1 MQERYSSGIDKQEFK
16 FLREQIM
23 ALEDPLEQA
32 TFFFILNRT
41 SFSGS
46 TLSGGFSQES
56 AIKRFTQSSIQRI
69 EDLSLE
75 KVQFFNQDFETFL
88 KKTAPAELAKEEDQ
102 QTGLGPAN
110 SLSPLAPPQVSVPL
124 STLEGRDSMWATA
137 HIPVPYGD
145 NRRFAGGMRT
155 SCKKPFIFLDPPYFL
170 EKGSRLYGY
179 KGDMH
184 QAFEHEKLRQTL
196 SDCDN

>member
-1 MQERYSSGIDKQEFK
+1 MQERYSGGIDKQEFK

-102 QTGLGPAN
+102 QTGLGLAN

-124 STLEGRDSMWATA
+124 STLEGRDSMQSLWG
-137 HIPVPYGD
+137 HIPVHTGD
-145 NRRFAGGMRT
+145 NIRQQ
-155 SCKKPFIFLDPPYFL
+155 
-170 EKGSRLYGY
+170 KGSLYSAQQI
-179 KGDMH
+179 GDTK
-184 QAFEHEKLRQTL
+184 APKIPEGLV
-196 SDCDN
+196 CP

>member
-1 MQERYSSGIDKQEFK
+1 MQERYSGGIDKQEFK

-102 QTGLGPAN
+102 QTGLELAN

-124 STLEGRDSMWATA
+124 STLDSATPIEGRDNTGN
-137 HIPVPYGD
+137 Y
-145 NRRFAGGMRT
+145 
-155 SCKKPFIFLDPPYFL
+155 
-170 EKGSRLYGY
+170 
-179 KGDMH
+179 
-184 QAFEHEKLRQTL
+184 
-196 SDCDN
+196 

>member
-1 MQERYSSGIDKQEFK
+1 MREHYSSGIDKQEFK

-69 EDLSLE
+69 KDLSLE
-75 KVQFFNQDFETFL
+75 KVQFSTKTL
-88 KKTAPAELAKEEDQ
+88 K
-102 QTGLGPAN
+102 
-110 SLSPLAPPQVSVPL
+110 
-124 STLEGRDSMWATA
+124 
-137 HIPVPYGD
+137 
-145 NRRFAGGMRT
+145 RF
-155 SCKKPFIFLDPPYFL
+155 
-170 EKGSRLYGY
+170 
-179 KGDMH
+179 
-184 QAFEHEKLRQTL
+184 
-196 SDCDN
+196 